1 MELMTVKKL
10 KELLDKCDDASH
22 VKILSY
28 YSLTD
33 YNWLD
38 IESVLVEYTKDDDY
52 QIPSVILKTNSE
64 W

>member
-10 KELLDKCDDASH
+10 KELLEHCDDSSN

-28 YSLTD
+28 YSWTERE
-33 YNWLD
+33 WLD
-38 IESVLVEYTKDDDY
+38 VESVLVEYIKEDDY
-52 QIPSVILKTNSE
+52 QVPCVILKTNSE